1 MPQNQGMTQSALNAV
16 DDIALAQAMVRV
28 WGQEAA
34 LKASDN
40 ACTQAF
46 VGNMETAEKW
56 HRVMVLIATVLKSSE
71 IQDPARAAEISLTGL

>member
-1 MPQNQGMTQSALNAV
+1 MEHTVSTSSDEL
-16 DDIALAQAMVRV
+16 ALAEAMVRL

-46 VGNMETAEKW
+46 IGNEAAARKW
-56 HRVMVLIATVLKSSE
+56 HRVMLLIAAVANDETNE
-71 IQDPARAAEISLTGL
+71 DEARDCDSALAWL

>member
-1 MPQNQGMTQSALNAV
+1 MEHTASTSSDEL
-16 DDIALAQAMVRV
+16 ALAEAMVRL

-46 VGNMETAEKW
+46 IGNEAAARKW
-56 HRVMVLIATVLKSSE
+56 HRVMLLIAAVAKDE
-71 IQDPARAAEISLTGL
+71 ITQDETRDSDSASAWL

>member
-1 MPQNQGMTQSALNAV
+1 MEHTVSTSSDEL
-16 DDIALAQAMVRV
+16 ALAEAMVRL

-46 VGNMETAEKW
+46 IGNEAAARKW
-56 HRVMVLIATVLKSSE
+56 HRVMLLIAAVAKDE
-71 IQDPARAAEISLTGL
+71 PAQDEARDCDSALAWL